1 MSETLRQ
8 VKYAFHL
15 IFHPFSGFWDLKHEK
30 KGSLKAAFVIAGL
43 LILADILKVQF
54 TGFLYNP
61 EYDGISLNIFKEA
74 ATTLG
79 TLLLW
84 CVGNWSLTTLMD
96 GEGSF
101 KDIFI
106 VSAYALWPMIIVGV
120 PLTFLS
126 NAMPSAYA
134 QVYDLIRW
142 AGIIWSGFLM
152 LSGTMVVHQYTMS
165 KTVLTSILIVI
176 AMLVIIFLL
185 LLFFNLLS
193 QLTSFIGALYW
204 EIALRMA

>member
-1 MSETLRQ
+1 MNATLKQ
-8 VKYAFHL
+8 VGYAFHL
-15 IFHPFSGFWDLKHEK
+15 LFHPFSGFWDLKHEK
-30 KGSLKAAFVIAGL
+30 RGSVKAALTIVL
-43 LILADILKVQF
+43 LLVLTSIIKAQY

-61 EYDGISLNIFKEA
+61 DYDGISLNIFKET

-106 VSAYALWPMIIVGV
+106 VSAYALWPLVIIRI
-120 PLTFLS
+120 PLTFIS

-134 QVYDLIRW
+134 QVYTLIDW
-142 AGIIWSGFLM
+142 IAIVWSGGLM
-152 LSGTMVVHQYTMS
+152 LSGTMVVHQYSMS
-165 KTVLTSILIVI
+165 KTVLTALLIVV

-193 QLTSFIGALYW
+193 QLTGFISGLYW
-204 EIALRMA
+204 EISLRFA